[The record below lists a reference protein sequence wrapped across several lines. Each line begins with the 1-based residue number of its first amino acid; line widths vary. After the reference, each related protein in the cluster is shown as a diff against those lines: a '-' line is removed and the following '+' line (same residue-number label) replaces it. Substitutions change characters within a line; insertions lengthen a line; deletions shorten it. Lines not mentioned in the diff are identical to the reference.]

1 MENSRRRGKP
11 LEKDYRISKE
21 TGYIQKKKQTARKGL
36 EHFRIR
42 NKPLEGDQR
51 ISKRDSRNWKK
62 GGKPF
67 ENDQRKSE
75 EGRNLSKMKARRTRS
90 KLVREFQK
98 KEQNAR
104 RNQRISEQGANR
116 SNETKE
122 FRKQLEQS
130 NIRSKP
136 IAKELK
142 SFRAKSKSLEKNQKF
157 QIKHLLE
164 KKWRIPEEGTY
175 HSKEVTELEIKEQ
188 NARTRLENCEKD
200 WRN

>member
-1 MENSRRRGKP
+1 
-11 LEKDYRISKE
+11 
-21 TGYIQKKKQTARKGL
+21 
-36 EHFRIR
+36 
-42 NKPLEGDQR
+42 
-51 ISKRDSRNWKK
+51 
-62 GGKPF
+62 
-67 ENDQRKSE
+67 
-75 EGRNLSKMKARRTRS
+75 MKARRTRS
-90 KLVREFQK
+90 KVIREFQK

-130 NIRSKP
+130 NIRSTL

-142 SFRAKSKSLEKNQKF
+142 SFRAKSKSLERNQKF

-164 KKWRIPEEGTY
+164 KKQRIPEEETY
-175 HSKEVTELEIKEQ
+175 HSKEATELEIKEQ